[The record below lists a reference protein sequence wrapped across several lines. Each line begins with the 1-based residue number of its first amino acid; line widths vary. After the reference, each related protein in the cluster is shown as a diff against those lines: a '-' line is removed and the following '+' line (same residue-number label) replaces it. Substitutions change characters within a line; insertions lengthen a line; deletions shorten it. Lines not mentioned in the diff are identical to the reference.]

1 MIGVMIAI
9 YYIVREKGQSYDLTE
24 GQIYSLSDQT
34 KEVLKGLKYPV
45 QITVWSDQEK
55 LEEIDRQRSSR
66 TGTLLRFYEQESE
79 KIELRYKNPI
89 ENPQIFRSYN
99 LPTREGLGAIVI
111 RKMVLPE
118 RILEEQFKNFLDE
131 LGGIEAGDR
140 LRSVYKKE
148 GGEYILEGGVQ
159 EDRVRRE
166 EIGGIFESV
175 GYQYTRYETLLQNQ
189 LSTGGKYQGEGRIT
203 RKIID
208 LEGREEYELCV
219 TSGHGEK
226 SFEKEYRLFKELL
239 DLEAYKVKGVDLFEE
254 VVGCDVLMVAGV
266 LRDFISEEM
275 KNLEEYMEGGG
286 RGLFLLDADFE
297 SERAGRKGMKLE
309 SIGNFLKGYGIRLGD
324 GFIYDPKNIRQVQF
338 LTGLGLFARNLH
350 RGEYEDHEIVEKSKE
365 EGLSIYFDGLRGLY
379 FEPMEE
385 VEVEAFL
392 RTSELGWEEKKGRN
406 DNQKNEFGKEDIRGP
421 INFGLTVIKK
431 EKKEEGTGVLDGG
444 SEDKKE
450 IEGDEMRGDEM
461 REDEMRGDEIEE
473 DEWVEK
479 SRLLLIGDS
488 DFINDEYASQ
498 FGSGQ
503 DLLMNSLNW
512 LTDREEEISIR
523 PKERRNRVLD
533 LTQESMNIIFYLC
546 VIVLPFSV
554 VGLGAR
560 VYVKRRKLN

>member
-1 MIGVMIAI
+1 M
-9 YYIVREKGQSYDLTE
+9 REKGQSYDLTE

-34 KEVLKGLKYPV
+34 KEVLKGLEYPV

-118 RILEEQFKNFLDE
+118 RIVEEQFKNFLEE
-131 LGGIEAGDR
+131 LSGIEAGDR

-148 GGEYILEGGVQ
+148 GAEYILEGGVQ
-159 EDRVRRE
+159 EDRSRRE

-189 LSTGGKYQGEGRIT
+189 LSMGGKYQGEGRIT

-208 LEGREEYELCV
+208 LEGREEFKLCV

-226 SFEKEYRLFKELL
+226 SFEKEYGLFKELL
-239 DLEAYKVKGVDLFEE
+239 DLEAYKVEEVDLFKE
-254 VVGCDVLMVAGV
+254 VVGCDVLMVAGL
-266 LRDFISEEM
+266 LRDFIAEEV
-275 KNLEEYMEGGG
+275 KNLEGYLEGGG

-297 SERAGRKGMKLE
+297 SERAGRRGMKLE
-309 SIGNFLKGYGIRLGD
+309 RIGNFLKGYGIRLGD

-338 LTGLGLFARNLH
+338 LTGLGFFVRNVH

-379 FEPMEE
+379 FESMEG

-392 RTSELGWEEKKGRN
+392 RTSELGWEEKEGKN
-406 DNQKNEFGKEDIRGP
+406 DNQKNEFGKKDIRGP

-431 EKKEEGTGVLDGG
+431 EKKEAVAGKQELKEA
-444 SEDKKE
+444 SEDEEKMDSEKME
-450 IEGDEMRGDEM
+450 EEGITGEGITGEGIE
-461 REDEMRGDEIEE
+461 EE

-512 LTDREEEISIR
+512 LTDRGEEISIR

-533 LTQESMNIIFYLC
+533 LTQESMEIIFYLC
-546 VIVLPFSV
+546 VIILPFSV